1 MKNTYELFALI
12 GQNMKSIR
20 TNIIGKSQE
29 KMAEDTDMSRSF
41 ISHIESPNVDT
52 GISLDTLFF
61 LAQKYNFDI
70 RKFFDGYE
78 KLMDKEN
85 EEDSEYSIHR
95 IVEATSNNKT
105 DFMYSVILSGNEKK
119 MLPDYIE
126 KGLLWLAK

>member
-70 RKFFDGYE
+70 RRFFEGYE
-78 KLMDKEN
+78 KLMEN
-85 EEDSEYSIHR
+85 SKD
-95 IVEATSNNKT
+95 
-105 DFMYSVILSGNEKK
+105 
-119 MLPDYIE
+119 
-126 KGLLWLAK
+126 AK

>member
-1 MKNTYELFALI
+1 MKNTYELFTLI
-12 GQNMKSIR
+12 GKNMKSIR
-20 TNIIGKSQE
+20 KDIIGKSQE

-78 KLMDKEN
+78 NLMDNDK
-85 EEDSEYSIHR
+85 D
-95 IVEATSNNKT
+95 
-105 DFMYSVILSGNEKK
+105 
-119 MLPDYIE
+119 
-126 KGLLWLAK
+126 AK

>member
-78 KLMDKEN
+78 KIMDKEN
-85 EEDSEYSIHR
+85 EEDS
-95 IVEATSNNKT
+95 
-105 DFMYSVILSGNEKK
+105 
-119 MLPDYIE
+119 
-126 KGLLWLAK
+126 

>member
-85 EEDSEYSIHR
+85 EED
-95 IVEATSNNKT
+95 N
-105 DFMYSVILSGNEKK
+105 
-119 MLPDYIE
+119 
-126 KGLLWLAK
+126 

>member
-12 GQNMKSIR
+12 EQNMKSIR
-20 TNIIGKSQE
+20 KDIIGKSQE

-61 LAQKYNFDI
+61 LSQKYNFDI

-78 KLMDKEN
+78 KLME
-85 EEDSEYSIHR
+85 
-95 IVEATSNNKT
+95 NNK
-105 DFMYSVILSGNEKK
+105 D
-119 MLPDYIE
+119 
-126 KGLLWLAK
+126 AK